1 MCCSSCN
8 LPTSGVHPLDIE
20 AVSGVASECGTRCG
34 IFHLLIRAK
43 LSLVELWG
51 NVKLDAEVRNVTNSA
66 AVKEVVLSSYD
77 RTQYESHPYVQSHP
91 DRLATLATLFG
102 MKPKPVTK
110 ARILEL
116 ACASG
121 GNLIPMA
128 AAYPESEFIGIDLS
142 KKQVDEG
149 LATIKELGLKN
160 IELRH
165 GNVMDVTDELGKFD
179 YIIAHAI
186 FSWVENDV
194 REKVLDI
201 CSKNLAEQGVAY
213 VSYNTYPGWHHR
225 GMIRDMMLYHTAG
238 FEDPQTKAAQARA
251 LLDFLSQSVPTDN
264 NSVHGLMLK
273 RELDIVRSVK
283 DFYLIH
289 DHLEEKNEPLYFY
302 QFAEMAGRHDL
313 QYLSEAEFSTML
325 TSNFPVS
332 VAETLR
338 RISTD
343 IVRTEQ
349 YMDFVR
355 NREFRQTLLCHKDVQ
370 LNRNITFRSVMPLY
384 VSSPVKPLTPN
395 PSLTS
400 RETVTFGLP
409 DGRSLSTAAP
419 LVKAA
424 LTHLGDIW
432 PQAIPFDELVNQARA
447 KISDV
452 LIQDSSTFQRDVE
465 MLGSD
470 IVTCYTV
477 NLVSLRTQPV
487 PCVTEVSDKPSTPAY
502 VRLQCR
508 RGDAMVTSL
517 THENVAIDAFVRHIL
532 VLLDGTRTRN
542 QILADLVKFAK
553 DGTLVVQ
560 RSGHQLTEEQSL
572 RDLLS
577 TALDEKLP
585 LIAKAGLLEA

>member
-1 MCCSSCN
+1 MTSS
-8 LPTSGVHPLDIE
+8 T
-20 AVSGVASECGTRCG
+20 AVNE
-34 IFHLLIRAK
+34 I
-43 LSLVELWG
+43 
-51 NVKLDAEVRNVTNSA
+51 
-66 AVKEVVLSSYD
+66 VLSSYD
-77 RTQYESHPYVQSHP
+77 RTQYESHPYVQTHP
-91 DRLATLATLFG
+91 DRLATLATIFG
-102 MKPKPVTK
+102 MKPKLITK

-121 GNLIPMA
+121 GNLIPVA

-142 KKQVDEG
+142 KRQVDEG
-149 LATIKELGLKN
+149 LATIKELGLRN

-165 GNVMDVTDELGKFD
+165 GNVMDITEELGKFD

-186 FSWVENDV
+186 FSWVDPEV

-201 CSKNLAEQGVAY
+201 CSTNLAEQGVAF

-238 FEDPQTKAAQARA
+238 FEDPQAKAAQARA
-251 LLDFLSQSVPTDN
+251 LLDFLSQSVPTESN
-264 NSVHGLMLK
+264 NAYGSMLK

-289 DHLEEKNEPLYFY
+289 DHLEEKNEPVYFY
-302 QFAEMAGRHDL
+302 QFAEMAARHGL
-313 QYLSEAEFSTML
+313 QYLSESEFSTML
-325 TSNFPVS
+325 TSNFPAS

-338 RISTD
+338 RISTE

-370 LNRNITFRSVMPLY
+370 LNRNIGFQDVMPLY
-384 VSSPVKPLTPN
+384 VASPVKPLTPN

-400 RETVTFGLP
+400 AEAVTFALP
-409 DGRSLSTAAP
+409 DGRSLSTASP

-432 PQAIPFDELVNQARA
+432 PQAIPFDDLVNKARA

-487 PCVTEVSDKPSTPAY
+487 PCVTEVSEKPATSAY
-502 VRLQCR
+502 VRFQCR

-517 THENVAIDAFVRHIL
+517 KHENVQIDPFSRHIL
-532 VLLDGTRTRN
+532 MLLDGTRTRN

-553 DGTLVVQ
+553 DGALVVH
-560 RSGHQLTEEQSL
+560 RAGHQLTEEQSL
-572 RDLLS
+572 RDLLA